1 MSDQINKPKGT
12 FSKLMSTSPIQQ
24 DQGIVSGKPENLK
37 SWKPAIMETRKP
49 ENLKPRYQ
57 EFGETRKPEN
67 LKSGNR
73 DYLKA
78 IKYSTQL
85 HPDLIKRL
93 KQYALAHDVKDYE
106 VLQKA
111 LTEYLNKSQS

>member
-12 FSKLMSTSPIQQ
+12 FSKLMSTSPIQE
-24 DQGIVSGKPENLK
+24 DQGIVSG
-37 SWKPAIMETRKP
+37 
-49 ENLKPRYQ
+49 
-57 EFGETRKPEN
+57 KPEN

-78 IKYSTQL
+78 TKYSTQL

-93 KQYALAHDVKDYE
+93 KQFALANDVKDYE